1 MAREEGDASMQR
13 WPLFLVG
20 GLMVSRIVLKLF
32 QLNELS
38 KINDI
43 LSDMLSQ
50 CDSIGLSSGYP
61 EEGLMFNELSFSHS
75 FMVAGIVGLLTCMCS
90 TLFKLTQTEKP
101 AADAEVEPE
110 PVGQVGLTEVKKASC
125 DNLLLCVS
133 SA

>member
-1 MAREEGDASMQR
+1 MAREEGDANIQR
-13 WPLFLVG
+13 WPLLLVG

-61 EEGLMFNELSFSHS
+61 EEGLMFNELSFTHS
-75 FMVAGIVGLLTCMCS
+75 FIVAGTVGLLTLMCS
-90 TLFKLTQTEKP
+90 RLFQLTRAVEP

-110 PVGQVGLTEVKKASC
+110 PVGQVELTESKEYKGKHVPGAR
-125 DNLLLCVS
+125 
-133 SA
+133 